1 MVGVLEKVVRRCLFV
16 CGDVVEMARRCRGWR
31 CGGDG
36 VVVEMRLWLLRCG
49 CSKIKIAKE

>member
-16 CGDVVEMARRCRGWR
+16 CGDVEEMARRCRGWR

-36 VVVEMRLWLLRCG
+36 VVAEMRLWLLRCG
-49 CSKIKIAKE
+49 CGC